1 MKFPTYIKIL
11 NININSP
18 FRGLGGFLFLF
29 FSLSLSAQNPIS
41 LRLANTPIETALAQ
55 IEKESGFTFS
65 YNSDLLKDFP
75 KVTANFQNASLKN
88 VLSVLFDKTDV
99 QYIIK
104 DRQVILKKRPKPAKT
119 RTISGFIYDRENT
132 ETLIGANIFEKNTG
146 RGAVSNNYGFFSLT
160 IPDEP
165 TEFQA
170 SYIGYNTQ
178 TFHTDSIR
186 EGAFSIYLEPNIAL
200 ETVVVKGNKLS
211 NIQSTDIGKITM
223 HSAELKS
230 VPAFLG
236 ESDIVKTL
244 QLTPG
249 VMQGTEGV
257 AGMYVRGGNL
267 DENLYLVDGNPVY
280 HVNHMLGIFS
290 TFNSDAVKLMNF
302 YKGSFPARF
311 GGRLSSVVDM
321 RMNDGDSKK
330 IGGTISVGLISSRF
344 NLNGPIIKD
353 KTTFNLSLRRTYF
366 DLITTPIIAIM
377 NNRPYY
383 TEDNYEKMKMNY
395 NFYDLNGKISHKFSD
410 RSRLFLSLYAG
421 NDKMIGH
428 YTDVSK
434 ENREEPNGY
443 NPNYFVD
450 SNEEMKIRIAWGT
463 KLASLNWAYQF
474 NNKLYASNSLI
485 FSQYKSDIT
494 SSEME
499 GRELEPKLGTGLSAR
514 SESFSKSALYGSGI
528 TDVGVR
534 SDFDF
539 TPAHNHYIRFGASII
554 NHYFRPEHTQVGAI
568 ELNDSLKYERNFTYA
583 NDSVN
588 VFETSLYV
596 EDEMD
601 VSDKIKLNIGAH
613 ISNFNVKKKN
623 YLSIQPRLSARYLLT
638 ENLSLKAS
646 YAQMTQYLHLLQSSY
661 LTLPNDLWMPV
672 TNNIKPLVSH
682 QLAGGVYWDYGQF
695 NFSMEGYYKTSKNQ
709 MEYKEGAELFTAGK
723 NWEERVTQGN
733 GKAYGVEW
741 MANKRLGKTTG
752 WAGYALSW
760 ATRHFPNG
768 EINGGKPY
776 YAKFD
781 NRHKINLV
789 VNHKF
794 NPKIDVN
801 ASWILATGNWLT
813 LPLEKYTNVESHTEF
828 YYPERNNY
836 KMPAYHRLDLSVN
849 FTKQKKKGT
858 RIWNVSVYNAYFQKN
873 TFLIMPTEKDYW
885 SDGNQGSYVKTESE
899 YQKIS
904 IFPIIPSVSYTYK
917 F

>member
-1 MKFPTYIKIL
+1 MKLKIYVL
-11 NININSP
+11 FAFLMIRVGLFAQSP
-18 FRGLGGFLFLF
+18 VTFLFHE
-29 FSLSLSAQNPIS
+29 
-41 LRLANTPIETALAQ
+41 TPIKTALAH
-55 IEKESGFTFS
+55 IEKECGFTFS
-65 YNSDLLKDFP
+65 YNPDLLKDFP
-75 KVTANFQNASLKN
+75 KVSADFQNASLKN
-88 VLSVLFDKTDV
+88 VLSVLFDKTEV
-99 QYIIK
+99 QYLIK
-104 DRQVILKKRPKPAKT
+104 DRQIILKKRPKPVKIL
-119 RTISGFIYDRENT
+119 TINGYIYDREST
-132 ETLIGANIFEKNTG
+132 ETLIGASIFDKSTG
-146 RGAVSNNYGFFSLT
+146 RGTVSNNYGFFSLT
-160 IPDEP
+160 VPE
-165 TEFQA
+165 TTSEFQA
-170 SYIGYNTQ
+170 SYIGYGTR
-178 TFHTDSIR
+178 TFRIDTVKNEVI
-186 EGAFSIYLEPNIAL
+186 SIYLEPNIAL
-200 ETVVVKGNKLS
+200 ETVEVRGSKLS
-211 NIQSTDIGKITM
+211 NLQSTDIGKITM
-223 HSAELKS
+223 HASELKS

-236 ESDIVKTL
+236 ESDVVKTL

-249 VMQGTEGV
+249 VTAGTEGV

-330 IGGTISVGLISSRF
+330 TGGTISVGLISSRF

-353 KTTFNLSLRRTYF
+353 RTTFNFSLRRTYL
-366 DLITTPIIAIM
+366 DLFTTPIIGFM
-377 NNRPYY
+377 NKRPYY
-383 TEDNYEKMKMNY
+383 NEDNYEKMKMGY
-395 NFYDLNGKISHKFSD
+395 NFFDLNGKISHKFSD

-421 NDKMIGH
+421 NDKMTGH
-428 YTDVSK
+428 YIDVRK
-434 ENREEPNGY
+434 ENRNEPDR
-443 NPNYFVD
+443 PSSPYFVD
-450 SNEEMKIRIAWGT
+450 HEGEQRIRIAWGT

-494 SSEME
+494 SSEKNQQTYA
-499 GRELEPKLGTGLSAR
+499 PKPGNNLAER
-514 SESFSKSALYGSGI
+514 SENYAKTALYGSGI
-528 TDVGVR
+528 TDLGIR

-539 TPAHNHYIRFGASII
+539 TPAHNHYIRFGASLI
-554 NHYFRPEHTQVGAI
+554 NHYFRPEHTQIGSI
-568 ELNDSLKYERNFTYA
+568 ENNDSLKFEKSFTYA

-601 VSDKIKLNIGAH
+601 ISDEIKLNVGAH
-613 ISNFNVKKKN
+613 ISNFTVEKKN
-623 YLSIQPRLSARYLLT
+623 YFSFQPRISARYLWND
-638 ENLSLKAS
+638 NLSFKAS

-672 TNNIKPLVSH
+672 TKDIKPLVSH
-682 QLAGGVYWDYGQF
+682 QVAGGVYWDYGQF

-709 MEYKEGAELFTAGK
+709 MEYKEGTELFMAGI
-723 NWEERVTQGN
+723 NWEDRVTQGN

-741 MANKRLGKTTG
+741 MANKKLGNTTG

-781 NRHKINLV
+781 NRHKFNLV
-789 VNHKF
+789 VTHKF

-801 ASWILATGNWLT
+801 ASWILSTGNWLT
-813 LPLEKYTNVESHTEF
+813 LPREKYTSVEGYDEL
-828 YYPERNNY
+828 YMPERNNY

-849 FTKQKKKGT
+849 FTKQKKRGT
-858 RIWNVSVYNAYFQKN
+858 RIWNVSIYNAYFHKN
-873 TFLIMPTEKDYW
+873 AFLIQPVTKYIYEERSMIERH
-885 SDGNQGSYVKTESE
+885 QSE

>member
-1 MKFPTYIKIL
+1 MQISSIIKIL
-11 NININSP
+11 KITLNSP
-18 FRGLGGFLFLF
+18 FRGVGGILLF
-29 FSLSLSAQNPIS
+29 FFSFSLSAQNPIS
-41 LRLANTPIETALAQ
+41 LRMASTPIETALAQ
-55 IEKESGFTFS
+55 IEKESRFTFS
-65 YNSDLLKDFP
+65 YNPDLLKDLP

-104 DRQVILKKRPKPAKT
+104 DRQVILKKRPKPVKT
-119 RTISGFIYDRENT
+119 RTITGFVYDREST
-132 ETLIGANIFEKNTG
+132 ETLIGANIFEKITG
-146 RGAVSNNYGFFSLT
+146 RRAVSNNYGFFSLT

-165 TEFQA
+165 TEFHA

-178 TFHTDSIR
+178 TFHTDSLT

-211 NIQSTDIGKITM
+211 NLQSADIGKITM
-223 HSAELKS
+223 HASELKS

-236 ESDIVKTL
+236 ESDVVKTL

-249 VMQGTEGV
+249 VTAGTEGV

-344 NLNGPIIKD
+344 NLNGPIVKD

-366 DLITTPIIAIM
+366 DIFTIPLFAYAKK
-377 NNRPYY
+377 NNRYSD
-383 TEDNYEKMKMNY
+383 DNYEVMDMGY

-421 NDKMIGH
+421 NDKMTGH
-428 YTDVSK
+428 YIDVRK
-434 ENREEPNGY
+434 ENRNEPDR
-443 NPNYFVD
+443 PSSPYFVD
-450 SNEEMKIRIAWGT
+450 HEGEQRIRIAWGT

-474 NNKLYASNSLI
+474 NNKLYASNSLV

-494 SSEME
+494 SSEKE
-499 GRELEPKLGTGLSAR
+499 QQTYAPKPGNNLAER
-514 SESFSKSALYGSGI
+514 SESYSKSALYGSGI

-539 TPAHNHYIRFGASII
+539 TPAHNNYIRFGASLI
-554 NHYFRPEHTQVGAI
+554 NHYFRPEHTQVGSI
-568 ELNDSLKYERNFTYA
+568 VLSDSLKYEREFTNA

-588 VFETSLYV
+588 IFETSLYV

-601 VSDKIKLNIGAH
+601 ISDEIKLNVGAH
-613 ISNFNVKKKN
+613 ISNFTVEKKN
-623 YLSIQPRLSARYLLT
+623 YFSFQPRISARYLWND
-638 ENLSLKAS
+638 NLSFKAS

-682 QLAGGVYWDYGQF
+682 QVAGGVY
-695 NFSMEGYYKTSKNQ
+695 
-709 MEYKEGAELFTAGK
+709 
-723 NWEERVTQGN
+723 
-733 GKAYGVEW
+733 
-741 MANKRLGKTTG
+741 
-752 WAGYALSW
+752 
-760 ATRHFPNG
+760 
-768 EINGGKPY
+768 
-776 YAKFD
+776 
-781 NRHKINLV
+781 
-789 VNHKF
+789 
-794 NPKIDVN
+794 
-801 ASWILATGNWLT
+801 
-813 LPLEKYTNVESHTEF
+813 
-828 YYPERNNY
+828 
-836 KMPAYHRLDLSVN
+836 
-849 FTKQKKKGT
+849 
-858 RIWNVSVYNAYFQKN
+858 
-873 TFLIMPTEKDYW
+873 
-885 SDGNQGSYVKTESE
+885 
-899 YQKIS
+899 
-904 IFPIIPSVSYTYK
+904 
-917 F
+917 